1 MSKTSAAS
9 TLSDYRDS
17 SIELSIILDTSV
29 LVDHLHGS
37 GSATEYLASLEV
49 RPSCSE
55 VSRIE
60 VIQGLRSS
68 ERRAADK
75 LFALIAWIPVNEAVA
90 RRAGELGRRWRRS
103 HPGIGVAD
111 LAIAATAEE
120 IGARLATR
128 NIKHF
133 PMFKDLQPPY

>member
-1 MSKTSAAS
+1 
-9 TLSDYRDS
+9 LSVV
-17 SIELSIILDTSV
+17 LDTSV
-29 LVDHLHGS
+29 LVDHLRA
-37 GSATEYLASLEV
+37 SAPAGEYLAGLKA

-55 VSRIE
+55 ISRIE

-75 LFALIAWIPVNEAVA
+75 LFALIAWIPVSESVA

-120 IGARLATR
+120 LDADLATC
-128 NIKHF
+128 NLKHF
-133 PMFKDLQPPY
+133 PMFEGLRAPY

>member
-1 MSKTSAAS
+1 
-9 TLSDYRDS
+9 LSVV
-17 SIELSIILDTSV
+17 LDTSV
-29 LVDHLHGS
+29 LIDHLRAS
-37 GSATEYLASLEV
+37 TEATDYLAGLDA

-55 VSRIE
+55 ISRIE

-75 LFALIAWIPVNEAVA
+75 LFALIGWVPVSDSVA

-103 HPGIGVAD
+103 YPGIGVAD

-120 IGARLATR
+120 LELDLATC

-133 PMFKDLQPPY
+133 PMFEGLQAPY